1 MGGVTRGLKHSG
13 NPAILN
19 KTHINHTTRKESEPP
34 LKTIVDTE
42 FADLSHMNFEVS
54 DEQRIVLDEVDRACK
69 EIRPLEDAAY
79 LSGSFNQH
87 LVPIFKRAQL
97 LGLPISR
104 RYGEGQG
111 ADILTYALAL
121 ERIGQEGTGVRT
133 FLSGHVSLGQMTLQK
148 WGNEQQKEK
157 YLPPA
162 TRGEKVMCFGLTEP
176 TAGSDPASLRTTYED
191 KGSYFLLNGSKAW
204 ISNGSIADAAVIF
217 AHPKGK
223 REGMSA
229 FIVEKKFEGYSSQQQ
244 KHKLGMPTSDTGSI
258 FLDNCRVPKENMLGP
273 AGKGL
278 GIAYSGLMS
287 GRLSVAA
294 GCLGVIEDCIN
305 ESVNYARERI
315 QHGKQIG
322 KHQLVQRHIGIMS
335 TNLEAARNLVYKA
348 SVMKQQSDST
358 PEDKTI
364 RDQADIMIAKAKF
377 FASNASIDAAD
388 RAVQIF
394 GSSGYSFETRAP
406 RHLVDTRVCRIYEG
420 TDEIMVQKIAVSLLG
435 TDFEAYK

>member
-1 MGGVTRGLKHSG
+1 MKTVVDSG
-13 NPAILN
+13 
-19 KTHINHTTRKESEPP
+19 
-34 LKTIVDTE
+34 

-54 DEQRIVLDEVDRACK
+54 DEQRFVLDEVDRACR
-69 EIRPLEDAAY
+69 ELRPLEDEAY
-79 LSGSFNQH
+79 LAGRFNDH
-87 LVPIFKRAQL
+87 LAPIFRKAQL

-111 ADILTYALAL
+111 ADVLTYALAL

-133 FLSGHVSLGQMTLQK
+133 FLSGHISLGQVTVQK
-148 WGNEQQKEK
+148 WASEEQKQR

-176 TAGSDPASLRTTYED
+176 TAGSDPSSLRTTFEE
-191 KGSYFLLNGSKAW
+191 KGNYFVLNGSKAW
-204 ISNGSIADAAVIF
+204 ISNGSIADVAIIF
-217 AHPKGK
+217 AYPKGK
-223 REGMSA
+223 REGMCA
-229 FIVEKKFEGYSSQQQ
+229 FIVEKSFEGYSSQQQ

-258 FLDNCRVPKENMLGP
+258 FLDNCRVPRENLMGP

-278 GIAYSGLMS
+278 SIAYSGLMS

-305 ESVNYARERI
+305 EAVAFSKQRI
-315 QHGKQIG
+315 QHGKPIA
-322 KHQLVQRHIGIMS
+322 KHQLVQRHIGEMS
-335 TNLEAARNLVYKA
+335 TNLEAAKNVVYKA
-348 SVMKQQSDST
+348 ALLKQKSDSD
-358 PEDKTI
+358 PEDKDL
-364 RDQADIMIAKAKF
+364 RDYADVMIAKAKY
-377 FASNASIDAAD
+377 FASNASFDAAD
-388 RAVQIF
+388 RTVQIL

-435 TDFEAYK
+435 TEYEAYR

>member
-1 MGGVTRGLKHSG
+1 MKTVVDSG
-13 NPAILN
+13 
-19 KTHINHTTRKESEPP
+19 
-34 LKTIVDTE
+34 
-42 FADLSHMNFEVS
+42 FADLSRMNFDVS
-54 DEQRIVLDEVDRACK
+54 DEQRFVLDEVDRACR
-69 EIRPLEDAAY
+69 ELRPLEDEAY
-79 LSGSFNQH
+79 LAGKFNDR
-87 LVPIFKRAQL
+87 LAPIFRKAQL

-111 ADILTYALAL
+111 ADVLTYALAL

-133 FLSGHVSLGQMTLQK
+133 FLSGHVSLGQVTVQK
-148 WGNEQQKEK
+148 WASEEQKQR

-176 TAGSDPASLRTTYED
+176 TAGSDPASLRTTFEE
-191 KGSYFLLNGSKAW
+191 KGNNFVLNGSKVW
-204 ISNGSIADAAVIF
+204 ISNGSIADVAVIF
-217 AHPKGK
+217 AYPKGK
-223 REGMSA
+223 REGMCA

-258 FLDNCRVPKENMLGP
+258 FLDNCQVPRENLMGP

-278 GIAYSGLMS
+278 SIAYSGLMS

-305 ESVNYARERI
+305 EAVAFSKQRI
-315 QHGKQIG
+315 QHGKPIA
-322 KHQLVQRHIGIMS
+322 KHQLVQRHIGEMS
-335 TNLEAARNLVYKA
+335 TNLEAAKNVVYKA
-348 SVMKQQSDST
+348 ALLKQKSDSD
-358 PEDKTI
+358 PEDKDL
-364 RDQADIMIAKAKF
+364 RDYADVMIAKAKY
-377 FASNASIDAAD
+377 FASNASFDAAD
-388 RAVQIF
+388 RTVQIL

-435 TDFEAYK
+435 TEYEAYR

>member
-1 MGGVTRGLKHSG
+1 MERLF
-13 NPAILN
+13 
-19 KTHINHTTRKESEPP
+19 R
-34 LKTIVDTE
+34 LKTVVDSGSE
-42 FADLSHMNFEVS
+42 DLSKMNFDIS
-54 DEQRIVLDEVDRACK
+54 DEQKLILDEVDRACR
-69 EIRPLEDAAY
+69 ELRPLEDQAY
-79 LSGSFNQH
+79 LAGKFNDH
-87 LVPIFKRAQL
+87 LIPIFKRAQL

-104 RYGEGQG
+104 RYGDGQG

-133 FLSGHVSLGQMTLQK
+133 FLYGHVSLGQMTLQK
-148 WGNEQQKEK
+148 WGNEQQKER

-204 ISNGSIADAAVIF
+204 ISNGSIADAAIIF
-217 AHPKGK
+217 AYPKGK

-258 FLDNCRVPKENMLGP
+258 YLDNCRVPKENMLGP

-294 GCLGVIEDCIN
+294 GCLGVIEDCIS
-305 ESVNYARERI
+305 EAVAFAKQRI
-315 QHGKQIG
+315 QHGKPIA
-322 KHQLVQRHIGIMS
+322 KHQLVQR
-335 TNLEAARNLVYKA
+335 
-348 SVMKQQSDST
+348 
-358 PEDKTI
+358 
-364 RDQADIMIAKAKF
+364 
-377 FASNASIDAAD
+377 
-388 RAVQIF
+388 
-394 GSSGYSFETRAP
+394 
-406 RHLVDTRVCRIYEG
+406 
-420 TDEIMVQKIAVSLLG
+420 
-435 TDFEAYK
+435 

>member
-1 MGGVTRGLKHSG
+1 
-13 NPAILN
+13 
-19 KTHINHTTRKESEPP
+19 
-34 LKTIVDTE
+34 
-42 FADLSHMNFEVS
+42 MNFEVS
-54 DEQRIVLDEVDRACK
+54 DEQEIILDEVDRAC
-69 EIRPLEDAAY
+69 EELRPLEDAAY

-104 RYGEGQG
+104 KYGEGQG

-191 KGSYFLLNGSKAW
+191 KGSHFLLNGSKAW
-204 ISNGSIADAAVIF
+204 ISNGSIADAAIIF
-217 AHPKGK
+217 AYPKGK

-229 FIVEKKFEGYSSQQQ
+229 FIVEKKFEGYSGQQQ

-258 FLDNCRVPKENMLGP
+258 FLDNCHVPKENMLGP

-305 ESVNYARERI
+305 ESVNYSRERV

-335 TNLEAARNLVYKA
+335 TNLEAAKNLVYKA
-348 SVMKQQSDST
+348 SVLKQESDHA
-358 PEDKTI
+358 PQNKAI

-377 FASNASIDAAD
+377 FASNASFDAAD
-388 RAVQIF
+388 RTVQIF

-435 TDFEAYK
+435 TEFEAYR

>member
-1 MGGVTRGLKHSG
+1 MKTVVDSG
-13 NPAILN
+13 
-19 KTHINHTTRKESEPP
+19 
-34 LKTIVDTE
+34 

-54 DEQRIVLDEVDRACK
+54 DEQRFVLDEVDRACR
-69 EIRPLEDAAY
+69 ELRPLEDEAY
-79 LSGSFNQH
+79 LAGRFNDH
-87 LVPIFKRAQL
+87 LTPIFRKAQL

-111 ADILTYALAL
+111 ADVLTYALAL

-133 FLSGHVSLGQMTLQK
+133 FLSGHISLGQVTVQK
-148 WGNEQQKEK
+148 WASEEQKQR

-176 TAGSDPASLRTTYED
+176 TAGSDPSSLRTTFEE
-191 KGSYFLLNGSKAW
+191 KGNYFVLNGSKAW
-204 ISNGSIADAAVIF
+204 ISNGSIADVAIIF
-217 AHPKGK
+217 AYPKGK
-223 REGMSA
+223 REGMCA
-229 FIVEKKFEGYSSQQQ
+229 FIVEKSFEGYSSQQQ

-258 FLDNCRVPKENMLGP
+258 FLDNCKVPRENLMGP

-278 GIAYSGLMS
+278 SIAYSGLMS

-305 ESVNYARERI
+305 EAVAFSKQRI
-315 QHGKQIG
+315 QHGKPIA
-322 KHQLVQRHIGIMS
+322 KHQLVQRHIGEMS
-335 TNLEAARNLVYKA
+335 TNLEAAKNVVYKA
-348 SVMKQQSDST
+348 ALLKQKSDSD
-358 PEDKTI
+358 PEDKDL
-364 RDQADIMIAKAKF
+364 RDYADVMIAKAKY
-377 FASNASIDAAD
+377 FASNASFDAAD
-388 RAVQIF
+388 RTVQIL

-435 TDFEAYK
+435 TEYEAYR

>member
-1 MGGVTRGLKHSG
+1 
-13 NPAILN
+13 
-19 KTHINHTTRKESEPP
+19 
-34 LKTIVDTE
+34 LKTMVDTD
-42 FADLSHMNFEVS
+42 FANLSQMKFEVS
-54 DEQRIVLDEVDRACK
+54 DEQQLILDEVERACR
-69 EIRPLEDAAY
+69 EIRPFEDQAY
-79 LSGSFNQH
+79 LSGAFNQH
-87 LVPIFKRAQL
+87 LVPIFKKAQL

-133 FLSGHVSLGQMTLQK
+133 FLSGHVSLGQMTVQK
-148 WGNEQQKEK
+148 WGNEQQKER

-162 TRGEKVMCFGLTEP
+162 TRGEQVMCFGLTEP

-191 KGSYFLLNGSKAW
+191 KGTHFLLNGSKAW
-204 ISNGSIADAAVIF
+204 ISNGSIADTAVIF
-217 AHPKGK
+217 AYPKGK

-229 FIVEKKFEGYSSQQQ
+229 FIVERKFEGYSSQQQ

-258 FLDNCRVPKENMLGP
+258 YLDNCRVPKENMLGP
-273 AGKGL
+273 VGKGL

-294 GCLGVIEDCIN
+294 GCLGVIEDCIT
-305 ESVNYARERI
+305 EAVNYAKERI
-315 QHGKQIG
+315 QHGKPIG

-335 TNLEAARNLVYKA
+335 TNLEAAKNLVYKA
-348 SVMKQQSDST
+348 SVMKQESDNN
-358 PEDKTI
+358 PENKAA

-377 FASNASIDAAD
+377 FASNASFDAAD
-388 RAVQIF
+388 RTVQIF

-435 TDFEAYK
+435 TDFEAYR